1 MELKRKKSRVT
12 SSDFTSSF
20 SAEDSLEELQTLATS
35 AGAVV
40 LDKILQSRSA
50 ADSATFLGSGKA
62 EELLAAVQ
70 AQNANLVIFDQELS
84 PSQQRNLDKMLDARV
99 IDRTQLIL
107 DIFARR
113 ARTREG
119 QLQVELAQLTY
130 MLPRL
135 TGQGINLSGQAGG
148 IGTKGPGE
156 TKLETDRRRIHI
168 RISKIGREIDAV
180 RGSRS
185 IQRKQRQSVPL
196 ATIALVGYTNAGKS
210 TLFNKL
216 TNAQV
221 DADARMFATLDPTV
235 RALELPSRR
244 RVLLSDTVGF
254 IRQLPTT
261 VVKAFR
267 ATLEEVCEASLL
279 IHVVDFSSPH
289 WQEHA
294 RHVEMVLEEIGAR
307 DTPRLLVANKVDLC
321 PDSPTPAGSVGIS
334 AASGLG
340 IGALRSAM
348 DVALTLDP
356 LAHCRFRISST
367 DGATL
372 GLIHSGA
379 RVLSKTYHDEEIVIE
394 AEAPESLRKRLKEYI
409 DITE

>member
-135 TGQGINLSGQAGG
+135 TGQGISMSGQAGG

-321 PDSPTPAGSVGIS
+321 LDSVTPAGSVGIS

-356 LAHCRFRISST
+356 LANCRFRISST